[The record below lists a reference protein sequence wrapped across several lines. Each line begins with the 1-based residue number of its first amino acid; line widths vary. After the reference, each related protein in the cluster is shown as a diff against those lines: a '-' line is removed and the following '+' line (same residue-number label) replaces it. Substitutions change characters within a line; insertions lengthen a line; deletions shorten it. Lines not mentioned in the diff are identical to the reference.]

1 MLPIFPTHRFNPQIV
16 KADVVPMMIDGGTAI
31 NGDQTAIQTD
41 GGGRWEITYSG
52 IALSTPALIRLCD
65 AWTAYMPGRRFF
77 VPLVSLYTAPR
88 PANGSAP
95 ARPSQ
100 LFSNDPDF
108 PTEVRYAVPY
118 IVASV
123 VTPPG
128 AIPTQMAVNVS
139 QGARLQAGMKGMVA
153 GRAFKIERIIAR
165 VGQQATF
172 SFVPPIRDPI
182 SAGEAVTFDWPMA
195 ICKLALGQDLSPP
208 LSFGRSAEMAVSFI
222 EDRSVS
228 LAEAA

>member
-52 IALSTPALIRLCD
+52 IALRTPALIRLWD

-77 VPLVSLYTAPR
+77 VPLV
-88 PANGSAP
+88 
-95 ARPSQ
+95 
-100 LFSNDPDF
+100 
-108 PTEVRYAVPY
+108 
-118 IVASV
+118 
-123 VTPPG
+123 
-128 AIPTQMAVNVS
+128 NVS
-139 QGARLQAGMKGMVA
+139 QGARLQASMKGMVA